1 MVSHSTRP
9 RRARRHRNRKARRG
23 RKGKTNVADMASCSC
38 KVDISPATQPNFSNN
53 TPYSITQISLSQFAR
68 AKDISRAYQ
77 HYRIKSFKLTIRSSF
92 DTYDAVNGT
101 SKPDLYYQVD
111 KAGVLSPTTFTLVQL
126 KQMGARPRALDEKD
140 LVITFSPSVLS
151 EMEGGPGALAASYK
165 VSPWL
170 STSVDNVS
178 HRGIFWVV
186 NQIFGAALSY
196 TCEMEAQFEF
206 KKPVWTGTSSVTSP
220 PAEAVVVKA

>member
-1 MVSHSTRP
+1 MPP
-9 RRARRHRNRKARRG
+9 RKNRNRRNRKSKPRHKRA
-23 RKGKTNVADMASCSC
+23 KTNVPDRASCSC
-38 KVDISPATQPNFSNN
+38 KVDISPGTQPNFSNN
-53 TPYSITQISLSQFAR
+53 TPYSITGIHLAQFAR
-68 AKDISRAYQ
+68 AMNVAKAYQ

-111 KAGVLSPTTFTLVQL
+111 KAGVLSPTAFTLVQL

-140 LVITFSPSVLS
+140 IVLTFSPAVLS
-151 EMEGGPGALAASYK
+151 EMEGGPGALASSYK

-170 STSVDNVS
+170 STNVDNVY

-186 NQIFGAALSY
+186 NQIFGSALSY

-206 KKPVWTGTSSVTSP
+206 KKPVWTGGSTVSSP
-220 PAEAVVVKA
+220 PAEQVVIKA